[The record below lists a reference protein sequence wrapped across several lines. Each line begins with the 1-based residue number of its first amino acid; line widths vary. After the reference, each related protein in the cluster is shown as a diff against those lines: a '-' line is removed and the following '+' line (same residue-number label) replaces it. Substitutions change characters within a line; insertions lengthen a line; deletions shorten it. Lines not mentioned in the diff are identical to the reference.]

1 MCFWDVDCILMVDYL
16 QKGQIISGF
25 CFNILRQLRENIKVK
40 YCGKLC
46 KGVLFHRGN
55 APADI
60 LIAMAAINDYG
71 FGLIQHPSYSP
82 DVTLLDFRLFPKL
95 KKAIFG
101 THFQSDDDI
110 VHTVKDFL
118 DRQEEDFFKCGI
130 KAL

>member
-1 MCFWDVDCILMVDYL
+1 MDFV
-16 QKGQIISGF
+16 S
-25 CFNILRQLRENIKVK
+25 ILRQLRENIKVK

-46 KGVLFHRGN
+46 KGVLFHQGN

-60 LIAMAAINDYG
+60 LIAMAAING

-82 DVTLLDFRLFPKL
+82 DVTLSDFRLFPKL

-110 VHTVKDFL
+110 VHTVKGFL
-118 DRQEEDFFKCGI
+118 DRQGKDFFKCGI
-130 KAL
+130 KALWHYWQKNV